1 MLQMRDL
8 EDVKTRLREFAEERN
23 WKKFH
28 TPKNLAVALA
38 SEAGELLAEFRWQT
52 DDANELSVEEL
63 NRIKSEIADI
73 AIFLVRLCDVLD
85 VDLAEV
91 ITIKLEQNANRPVDG
106 PNLRKP

>member
-1 MLQMRDL
+1 MRDL

>member
-1 MLQMRDL
+1 VRDL
-8 EDVKTRLREFAEERN
+8 EEIKMELRAFAEERD
-23 WKKFH
+23 WQKFH

-52 DDANELSVEEL
+52 DDGSGLNDEEL
-63 NRIKSEIADI
+63 TRIKSEIADI

-91 ITIKLEQNANRPVDG
+91 IIEKLDKNANRPVDG
-106 PNLRKP
+106 PNLAKP

>member
-52 DDANELSVEEL
+52 DEANELSVEEL

>member
-1 MLQMRDL
+1 MLRMRDL
-8 EDVKTRLREFAEERN
+8 EEIEMRLREFAEERN
-23 WKKFH
+23 WQKFH

-38 SEAGELLAEFRWQT
+38 SEAGELLAEFRWQS

-73 AIFLVRLCDVLD
+73 AVFLVRLCDVLD

-91 ITIKLEQNANRPVDG
+91 ITTKLEQNANRPVDG